1 MQYYVIKDRKTGNY
15 YRGKGVNR
23 WGRYFNQAS
32 IFRVEG
38 QAEDSLEHIKRTR
51 RVHGGLEADPII
63 MCIKIIEE
71 GELECEQE

>member
-23 WGRYFNQAS
+23 WGKYFNQAS

-51 RVHGGLEADPII
+51 RVHDDLEADPVI

-71 GELECEQE
+71 GELICEQE